1 MESFLNAKHGHEIV
15 LNRVQEEG
23 AAAFGKRLKGAF
35 CITHAKKKWD
45 VKR

>member
-15 LNRVQEEG
+15 FHRVQEEG
-23 AAAFGKRLKGAF
+23 AAAFSKRLKGAF
-35 CITHAKKKWD
+35 CITRAKKWD